1 MFTFGATEMCMRII
15 INGMGIAGP
24 TLAYWLRKGGHEVV
38 IVESAPQ
45 LRTGGYV
52 IDFGLLGYDVAEKM
66 CVIPQLRELGYKV
79 KETRFVDRRG
89 RTSASIVTDSLDH
102 LTHDRYITLQRSDLA
117 ATIYGALDGAVETI
131 FGDSIASIEETGRGV
146 RVGFDHAPPREADLV
161 IGADGLHSRVRQLVF
176 GPDVGGEVS
185 LGYHVAAFEVEGYRP
200 RDELVYVGYA
210 VPGRQIFRFSMR
222 KDNTLFLLVF
232 RDTYLPTERPTN
244 DQERKSALTHTFA
257 DVGWECPQILAAM
270 ANVDGLYFDRVS
282 QIRLDHWT
290 KGRTALVGDAA
301 ACVSL
306 LAGQGSLLAMA
317 EAYVLAGELHTCGGD
332 YAAAFARYEQRLMP
346 WLKRKQKATARFAS
360 SFAPKTAVGIA
371 FRSLVVSLM
380 RPFPSVMDYFIGRQI
395 RDQVQLPDYRW

>member
-1 MFTFGATEMCMRII
+1 MRII
-15 INGMGIAGP
+15 INGAGIAGP

-38 IVESAPQ
+38 LVESAPQ

-52 IDFGLLGYDVAEKM
+52 IDFGLVGYDIAEKM
-66 CVIPQLRELGYKV
+66 GLIPRLRELGYQV

-89 RTSASIVTDSLDH
+89 RTSASIVTDSLDR
-102 LTHDRYITLQRSDLA
+102 LTHGRYISLQRSDLA
-117 ATIYGALDGAVETI
+117 VTIYGALDGAVETI
-131 FGDSIASIEETGRGV
+131 FGDSVASIEEIGQSV

-176 GPDVGGEVS
+176 GRDVGGELS

-200 RDELVYVGYA
+200 RDELVYVGYG

-222 KDNTLFLLVF
+222 KDKTLFLLVF
-232 RDTYLPTERPTN
+232 RDTYLPTERPAN
-244 DQERKSALTHTFA
+244 DQERKSALIHVFA

-270 ANVDGLYFDRVS
+270 ANVGDLYFDRVS
-282 QIRLDHWT
+282 QIRLDRWT

-301 ACVSL
+301 ACASL

-346 WLKRKQKATARFAS
+346 WLKRKQKTTVRFAS
-360 SFAPKTAVGIA
+360 SFAPKTAFGIA
-371 FRSLVVSLM
+371 FRSLVVPLM
-380 RPFPSVMDYFIGRQI
+380 RPLPFVMDYFIGREL
-395 RDQVQLPDYRW
+395 RDQVQLPDYGW